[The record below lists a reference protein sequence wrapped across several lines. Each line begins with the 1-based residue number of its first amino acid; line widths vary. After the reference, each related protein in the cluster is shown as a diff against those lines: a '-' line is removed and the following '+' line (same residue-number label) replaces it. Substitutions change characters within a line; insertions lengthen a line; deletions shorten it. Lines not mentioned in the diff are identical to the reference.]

1 MKKILCMLTAL
12 ICAFSIVSCNN
23 GGGTEDGGNEGG
35 PNIEIGNPI
44 EDVVAASSPTKIVTK
59 VTYIYPDGDAR
70 YGADLNGD
78 YSLEIDGNDAIF
90 RYDYNTFAT
99 VEEGA
104 DSWIKTVAGAVYYK
118 DGKVSVTEGEEWD
131 AIPAMPVNRKFELL
145 KNHFKTYVKSEDEKT
160 LTATITGSNIEG
172 VLGYEI
178 SAIGDI
184 SFVLTTD
191 GIYMRS
197 ITISYTSL
205 EGAAVT
211 IDTSYSYNDITL
223 DFPSAE

>member
-12 ICAFSIVSCNN
+12 ACAFSIVSCNV
-23 GGGTEDGGNEGG
+23 GGGTGDGGDNGG
-35 PNIEIGNPI
+35 PKVEVGNPI
-44 EDVVAASSPTKIVTK
+44 EDVVVASSPTKIVTK
-59 VTYIYPDGDAR
+59 VTYLYPDGDIR
-70 YGADLNGD
+70 YGTDLNGD
-78 YSLEIDGNDAIF
+78 YSLEIDGDDAIF

-99 VEEGA
+99 IEEGA
-104 DSWIKTVAGAVYYK
+104 DNWIKTVAGTVYYK
-118 DGKVSVTEGEEWD
+118 DGKVSVTDGEVWD
-131 AIPAMPVNRKFELL
+131 AIPAIAVNRRFQLL
-145 KNHFKTYVKSEDEKT
+145 KNHFKTYEKSEDEKT
-160 LTATITGSNIEG
+160 LTATITGSNIAG
-172 VLGYEI
+172 VIGYEI

-205 EGAAVT
+205 EGAVVT
-211 IDTSYSYNDITL
+211 IDTSYSYNEITL